1 MAVKEQAS
9 QDRSSNGV
17 VILEEP
23 LRKSDSLWMDAWKRL
38 LRNRAAVV
46 GMVILALLFLTAIFA
61 DVIAPQDYAS
71 QVLTDNNAAPEWL
84 TVLFPTMKPKGVEGG
99 YVTINNDYPLGADYV
114 GRDILSRIIYGAR
127 ISLAVAIVGPTVA
140 LAIGIGF
147 GLTSG
152 YFGGRVDNI
161 MMRFVDIM
169 YAFPT
174 LLLIILMMAFFRSSF
189 NQSTPGT
196 LAYTLNQLDTA
207 FGGMLFIFIGIGMT
221 AWMGMAR
228 LARGQVLSVRE
239 KEFVEA
245 AEMIGQNTRGIMWKH
260 ILPNILGPL
269 IVAETLA
276 IPSYI
281 ATEAFLSFIGLG
293 VNRPTPSW
301 GAMISDGAQA
311 LRSYP
316 NQAIFPALALAITMF
331 AFNFL
336 GDGLRDA
343 LDPRMRGVD

>member
-1 MAVKEQAS
+1 M
-9 QDRSSNGV
+9 
-17 VILEEP
+17 
-23 LRKSDSLWMDAWKRL
+23 W
-38 LRNRAAVV
+38 
-46 GMVILALLFLTAIFA
+46 
-61 DVIAPQDYAS
+61 
-71 QVLTDNNAAPEWL
+71 
-84 TVLFPTMKPKGVEGG
+84 
-99 YVTINNDYPLGADYV
+99 
-114 GRDILSRIIYGAR
+114 
-127 ISLAVAIVGPTVA
+127 
-140 LAIGIGF
+140 
-147 GLTSG
+147 TSCTPS
-152 YFGGRVDNI
+152 
-161 MMRFVDIM
+161 
-169 YAFPT
+169 PT

-196 LAYTLNQLDTA
+196 LAYTLNQLDMA